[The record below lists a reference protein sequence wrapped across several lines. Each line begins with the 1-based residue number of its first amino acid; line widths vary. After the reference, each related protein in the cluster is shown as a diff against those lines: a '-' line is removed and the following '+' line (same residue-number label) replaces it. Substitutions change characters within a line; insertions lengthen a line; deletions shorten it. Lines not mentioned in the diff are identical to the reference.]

1 MKLRVMKDPPRAL
14 HGDGQF
20 VLPRASFRAAY
31 LQTHAEGRL
40 KPKVEA
46 AREMLRQCRVCP
58 RNCDVNRLENEVGHC
73 RSGRWT
79 RIASAFPHRGE
90 EDCLRGWNGS
100 GTIFFS
106 WCNLRCCFCQNE
118 EVSHLGEGSEVQAE
132 ELATLM
138 LYLQE
143 IGCHNLNLVTPE
155 HVVPQFLEGLLIA
168 VENGLHLPLVYN
180 TSAYDG
186 LDSLRL
192 LEGVVDLYLPDFK
205 TWDPQRSLEFLGTQD
220 YPEAARAAIKLMHE
234 QVGVL
239 HVDEDGLALRGVLL
253 RHLVLPGQVAD
264 TREIVNWLAREI
276 SPDTYLNLMD
286 QYQPAGRVLTER
298 RFAELDRQ
306 LSRAEFEAATVA
318 ARAAGLWRLGGLE
331 DE

>member
-1 MKLRVMKDPPRAL
+1 MKLHLVKDSPEGL
-14 HGDGQF
+14 HGNGRF
-20 VLPRASFRAAY
+20 VLPRTEFHAAY

-58 RNCDVNRLENEVGHC
+58 RNCDVNRLLDEVGQC
-73 RSGRWT
+73 RSGRWP

-118 EVSHLGEGSEVQAE
+118 QVSQLGEGADVQAE
-132 ELATLM
+132 DLAALM

-143 IGCHNLNLVTPE
+143 VGCHNLNLVTPE
-155 HVVPQFLEGLLIA
+155 HVVPQLLEALLIA
-168 VENGLHLPLVYN
+168 VEHGLHLPLVYN
-180 TSAYDG
+180 TSAYD
-186 LDSLRL
+186 SLESLEL
-192 LEGVVDLYLPDFK
+192 LRGVVDLYLPDFK
-205 TWDPQRSLEFLGTQD
+205 LWDPLRSQDFLGAHD
-220 YPEAARAAIKLMHE
+220 YPAAARSAILAMQE

-239 HVDEDGLALRGVLL
+239 KVDPEGLALRGVLL
-253 RHLVLPGQVAD
+253 RHLVLPGQLAD
-264 TREIVNWLAREI
+264 TREIVKWVASEL
-276 SPDTYLNLMD
+276 SPDTYLNLMN

-298 RFAELDRQ
+298 RFEGLDRKVTDHEYD
-306 LSRAEFEAATVA
+306 LAVAA
-318 ARAAGLWRLGGLE
+318 ARAAGLWRLGGVVE
-331 DE
+331 D